1 VLLRTGA
8 DPAAAAAVLEAARSA
23 LAVVGSPA
31 DRAYADVELA
41 RAELALGR
49 PAATV
54 AIAEEAL
61 TELGADNRLERAS
74 ALVVLAAG
82 HVGLDQTDDAEAALT
97 AAETELTGRV
107 QSRSTAVAWGE
118 CADVWAW
125 LGRPERERV
134 ALRHAL
140 AAAGMA
146 GREWRPRVRGSWRP

>member
-1 VLLRTGA
+1 
-8 DPAAAAAVLEAARSA
+8 
-23 LAVVGSPA
+23 VGTPA

-49 PAATV
+49 PATTV
-54 AIAEEAL
+54 AMAEQAL
-61 TELGADNRLERAS
+61 TELGSGNRLERAS

-82 HVGLDQTDDAEAALT
+82 HLGLGQSDDAEAALT
-97 AAETELTGRV
+97 AAETELAGRA

-125 LGRPERERV
+125 LGRYERERA
-134 ALRHAL
+134 ALRNAL
-140 AAAGMA
+140 SAAGVA